1 MPCGIEKVKDLIEL
15 RKRVLSSGFVV
26 LESRYLVERKTTYT
40 GGFFSKSKT
49 IYHIYSGWTM
59 VPYVDANGSPI
70 NNPADKIEK
79 G

>member
-1 MPCGIEKVKDLIEL
+1 MDDVIEL

-26 LESRYLVERKTTYT
+26 LESRYLVEIKTTHT

-49 IYHIYSGWTM
+49 IDHIYSAWIM
-59 VPYVDANGSPI
+59 VPYVDANGNPI
-70 NNPADKIEK
+70 NNPADKIEQ